1 MSIGLEVF
9 MGCYVSKYASKL
21 VFGIVAT
28 VWYGR
33 NMKLRQLIMKLKIG
47 KWFVAGVSIRV
58 SMSGSCRVKVGVFD

>member
-47 KWFVAGVSIRV
+47 KWFVALFRWKLNLNWLFNEKFV
-58 SMSGSCRVKVGVFD
+58 